1 MKLKIKPIEK
11 KYKNCFVITFEYKH
25 GTGNDDLYTY
35 KTYTIHQSDYAMLE
49 TYLKEFIVVSDELDK
64 TLVDGTEYNGRV
76 QFHDSRINPVRSYTE
91 GVVYSLSNMTLIDIN
106 YDSVED
112 SMFQPVIGTP
122 YVIVYEQDA
131 LSEGYFATM
140 SVKRI
145 KYYDDNGDVFEVVDE
160 DNTF

>member
-25 GTGNDDLYTY
+25 GTGNDNLYTY
-35 KTYTIHQSDYAMLE
+35 KTYTIHHSDYAMLE

>member
-106 YDSVED
+106 YDSVEHN
-112 SMFQPVIGTP
+112 MFQPVIGTP

-145 KYYDDNGDVFEVVDE
+145 EYYDDIGDVFEVVDE

>member
-1 MKLKIKPIEK
+1 MKLTIKPIEK

-35 KTYTIHQSDYAMLE
+35 KTYAIHHADYAMLE

-76 QFHDSRINPVRSYTE
+76 QFHDSRINPVRSYAE
-91 GVVYSLSNMTLIDIN
+91 GVVYSLSNMTLIDLN
-106 YDSVED
+106 YDAVEPN
-112 SMFQPVIGTP
+112 MYQPVIGTP

-131 LSEGYFATM
+131 LSEGDFATM

-145 KYYDDNGDVFEVVDE
+145 EYYDDNGDVFEVVDE
-160 DNTF
+160 DNSI